1 MDRKSAFTTAV
12 IASVIVAVMLNVI
25 AFAAPFTH
33 NVTFWVCYAFIWV
46 AVLATVGVSYYIYS
60 TGRSLTSALYRTSVV
75 AIAIGYLAAA
85 SILSLVLMFVGVAPT
100 WLAVVLHVVLL
111 GVCLLGALGGDA
123 GARIVDAGDA
133 TTAAQTSFMHA
144 LNTQSQMALA
154 VPCDDA
160 TKKRLAQL
168 AESIRYSDPVS
179 SPATAQMEEQLV
191 GLMTQVNMMLANG
204 DTAGAM
210 DLCDKVQVFLDQ
222 RNLICKNAK

>member
-1 MDRKSAFTTAV
+1 MKKVSKFL
-12 IASVIVAVMLNVI
+12 IVMAMGAIGLN
-25 AFAAPFTH
+25 TD
-33 NVTFWVCYAFIWV
+33 
-46 AVLATVGVSYYIYS
+46 VLKLIKAGGKPILL
-60 TGRSLTSALYRTSVV
+60 GGCCWV
-75 AIAIGYLAAA
+75 AIAAV
-85 SILSLVLMFVGVAPT
+85 SLLMQK
-100 WLAVVLHVVLL
+100 L
-111 GVCLLGALGGDA
+111 LGGDA

-168 AESIRYSDPVS
+168 AESIRCSDPVS